1 MAMAVTVSHVIRTGK
16 PRTGKPPAL
25 HLRAG
30 YLLDFISALMLAIH
44 GNGAYW
50 CMYAKDGD
58 KLHLHTVSTFKFSA
72 PLGVSS
78 E

>member
-16 PRTGKPPAL
+16 PPAL

-30 YLLDFISALMLAIH
+30 YLSDFISALMLAIH

-58 KLHLHTVSTFKFSA
+58 KSYLHLHTVSTFKFSA